1 MRIAVDIGG
10 TFTDLVAV
18 DDEGKV
24 YRSKA
29 LTTPDDLSRGIR
41 NCLQGASID
50 VATAKFFV
58 HGSTVTINAVLEH
71 KGARTGLITT
81 KGFRD
86 VYEIGRGNRPEGY
99 NLFFKRPVP
108 LVSRDL
114 RLEVDERLYATG
126 EVLKPLDE
134 QSARESIETLKR
146 ANVESVA
153 VCLLHSYAN
162 PAHERRLGQLLSR
175 DFPEAYV
182 SLSHEILR
190 EFREYERT
198 STTVLNSYIGPIVRG
213 YLGLL
218 EKMLDDCAFRGTFR
232 VMQSNGGVMSA
243 ETAMKMPVTM
253 MESGPVAGVIAA
265 AHLGEQLDCRHVI
278 SFDMGGTTAKTSLIK
293 DFHPEVTSN
302 YYVGGYVSGH
312 PMMLPVVDI
321 VEVGN
326 GGGSIAWI
334 DPAGGLKVGP
344 QSAGAAPGPACYDQG
359 GSEPTVSDANLI
371 AGRIAPEYFLG
382 SGIRLRHEKA
392 AQAISEKIAEPLGL
406 SLEEAALGILT
417 ITNFNM
423 SLAVRA
429 VSVEK
434 GYDPRDCVLVPSGG
448 GGALHALAIAREL
461 SVPRVIIPPMPAHFS
476 AFGMLLAD
484 LKHDYVQTFVRE
496 LTETTGVEISD
507 AFAALEKSAVE
518 TLNEEGAAWEQIV
531 LRRFLDMRYRG
542 QEYTLPVP
550 IQEDLRAISDF
561 DAIRSR
567 FDQLHQEHYGH
578 SAPKEPVVM
587 VNLRLSALGKFDNR
601 LPLASSSRESDRGE
615 RGKRPIIFDSGQQAV
630 NCPIYLRSG
639 FRTGDRLAGPAVIEE
654 QGATIL
660 LYPSD
665 NMQVN
670 EFGHLIIDVGSG
682 TSSSV
687 GFARRA

>member
-1 MRIAVDIGG
+1 MMNAMRIAVDIGG
-10 TFTDLVAV
+10 TFTDLVGV
-18 DDEGKV
+18 DDQGQIW
-24 YRSKA
+24 RSKS
-29 LTTPDDLSRGIR
+29 LTTPDDLARAIQD
-41 NCLQGASID
+41 CLNAAKINVAHAS
-50 VATAKFFV
+50 FFV
-58 HGSTVTINAVLEH
+58 HGSTITINAVLEH

-114 RLEVDERLYATG
+114 RLEVDERLYASG
-126 EVLKPLDE
+126 EVLKSLDE
-134 QSARESIETLKR
+134 TSAADAISALR
-146 ANVESVA
+146 AAAVESVA

-162 PAHERRLGQLLSR
+162 TAHEQRLGQLLR
-175 DFPEAYV
+175 QQFPEAYV

-198 STTVLNSYIGPIVRG
+198 STTVLNSYVGPIVSR
-213 YLGLL
+213 YLVSL
-218 EKMLDDCAFRGTFR
+218 EKTLGESGFCGTFR

-243 ETAMKMPVTM
+243 ETAKRMPVAM

-265 AHLGEQLDCRHVI
+265 ARLGELLECRQMI
-278 SFDMGGTTAKTSLIK
+278 SFDMGGTTAKASLIK
-293 DFHPEVTSN
+293 DFHPEVTSS

-334 DPAGGLKVGP
+334 DAGGGLKIGP
-344 QSAGAAPGPACYDQG
+344 LSAGAAPGPACYGLG
-359 GSEPTVSDANLI
+359 GTEPTVTDANLI
-371 AGRIAPEYFLG
+371 LGRIDPAYFLG
-382 SGIRLRHEKA
+382 SGIHLQRGRAME
-392 AQAISEKIAEPLGL
+392 AITEKIAKPLRL

-417 ITNFNM
+417 IANFNM

-448 GGALHALAIAREL
+448 GGALHATAIAREL
-461 SVPRVIIPPMPAHFS
+461 SVPRVIVPPMPAHFS
-476 AFGMLLAD
+476 AFGMLVAD
-484 LKHDYVQTFVRE
+484 LKHDYVQTFVCE
-496 LTETTGVEISD
+496 LTETSGVELAD
-507 AFAALEKSAVE
+507 AFAGLEKSATE
-518 TLNEEGAAWEQIV
+518 TLTEEGAGPQQIF

-550 IQEDLRAISDF
+550 LMEDLRAVADF
-561 DAIRSR
+561 GAIRAR
-567 FDQLHQEHYGH
+567 FDRLHQEHYGH

-587 VNLRLSALGKFDNR
+587 VNLRLSALGRFENR
-601 LPLASSSRESDRGE
+601 LPLASSHREADSGE
-615 RGKRPIIFDSGQQAV
+615 RGKRPVIFSSGEQPV
-630 NCPIYLRSG
+630 MSPIFLRAG
-639 FRTGDRLAGPAVIEE
+639 LKCGDRLVGPAVIEE
-654 QGATIL
+654 VGATIL
-660 LYPSD
+660 LYPGD
-665 NMQVN
+665 KMEVN
-670 EFGHLIIDVGSG
+670 EFGHLVIDVV
-682 TSSSV
+682 T
-687 GFARRA
+687 

>member
-18 DDEGKV
+18 DDQGKV
-24 YRSKA
+24 FRSKA
-29 LTTPDDLSRGIR
+29 LTTPDDLARGIED
-41 NCLQGASID
+41 CLRGASID
-50 VATAKFFV
+50 VAGANFFV

-71 KGARTGLITT
+71 KGARTGLIATR
-81 KGFRD
+81 GFRD
-86 VYEIGRGNRPEGY
+86 IYEIGRGNRPEGY

-108 LVSRDL
+108 LVPRDL

-126 EVLKPLDE
+126 EVLRPLDE
-134 QSARESIETLKR
+134 ASATETISALK
-146 ANVESVA
+146 AAGVESVA
-153 VCLLHSYAN
+153 VCLLHAYAN
-162 PAHERRLGQLLSR
+162 AAHEQRLGEVLHRQ
-175 DFPEAYV
+175 FPQAYV

-198 STTVLNSYIGPIVRG
+198 STTVLNSYVGPLVSR
-213 YLGLL
+213 YLVSL
-218 EKMLDDCAFRGTFR
+218 EKMLAASGFAGTFR

-243 ETAMKMPVTM
+243 DTAKKMPVTM

-265 AHLGEQLDCRHVI
+265 ARLGESLECRHII
-278 SFDMGGTTAKTSLIK
+278 SFDMGGTTAKSSLIK
-293 DFHPEVTSN
+293 DFHPEVTSS

-326 GGGSIAWI
+326 GGGSIAWL

-344 QSAGAAPGPACYDQG
+344 QSAGAAPGPACYGKG
-359 GSEPTVSDANLI
+359 GTEPTVTDANLI
-371 AGRIAPEYFLG
+371 TGRIDPEYFLG
-382 SGIRLRHEKA
+382 SGVRLQRDKAVQAVTEKVA
-392 AQAISEKIAEPLGL
+392 KPLGL

-417 ITNFNM
+417 IANFNM
-423 SLAVRA
+423 SLSVRA

-448 GGALHALAIAREL
+448 GGALHAMAIAREL

-476 AFGMLLAD
+476 ALGMLLAD
-484 LKHDYVQTFVRE
+484 LKHDYVQTYVRE
-496 LTETTGVEISD
+496 LAETNGAQIAG
-507 AFAALEKSAVE
+507 AFSLLEQSAVH
-518 TLNEEGAAWEQIV
+518 TLTEEGAKAEQIV

-550 IQEDLRAISDF
+550 VTEDLRSLSDF
-561 DAIRSR
+561 SAIRAR

-578 SAPKEPVVM
+578 SAPKEPVMM
-587 VNLRLSALGKFDNR
+587 VNLRLSALGRFENK
-601 LPLASSSRESDRGE
+601 LPLASKPRAADRGE
-615 RGKRPIIFDSGQQAV
+615 HGRRPVIFDSKPV

-639 FRTGDRLAGPAVIEE
+639 LVPGDRFDGPAVIEE
-654 QGATIL
+654 MGATIL
-660 LYPSD
+660 LYPGD
-665 NMQVN
+665 KMQVN
-670 EFGHLIIDVGSG
+670 EFGHLVIDGQN
-682 TSSSV
+682 
-687 GFARRA
+687 

>member
-10 TFTDLVAV
+10 TFTDLVAI
-18 DDEGKV
+18 DDQGHI
-24 YRSKA
+24 YRSKS
-29 LTTPDDLSRGIR
+29 LTTPDDLARGIQD
-41 NCLQGASID
+41 CLNAAKIQVSKAS
-50 VATAKFFV
+50 FFV
-58 HGSTVTINAVLEH
+58 HGSTVTINAVLER

-114 RLEVDERLYATG
+114 RMEVEERLYATG

-134 QSARESIETLKR
+134 TSASETIGTLKT
-146 ANVESVA
+146 AGVESVA

-162 PAHERRLGQLLSR
+162 PVHEERLGQLLLR
-175 DFPEAYV
+175 QFPEAYV

-198 STTVLNSYIGPIVRG
+198 STAVLNSYVGPIVSR
-213 YLGLL
+213 YLVSL
-218 EKMLDDCAFRGTFR
+218 EKLLGAAGFRGTFR

-243 ETAMKMPVTM
+243 EVAKRMPVTM

-265 AHLGEQLDCRHVI
+265 AHIGESLDCHHIV
-278 SFDMGGTTAKTSLIK
+278 SFDMGGTTAKASLIK
-293 DFHPEVTSN
+293 DFHPEVTSS

-334 DPAGGLKVGP
+334 DPAGGIKIGP
-344 QSAGAAPGPACYDQG
+344 QSAGAAPGPACYGQG
-359 GSEPTVSDANLI
+359 GSEPTVTDANLI
-371 AGRIAPEYFLG
+371 VGRIDPEFFLG
-382 SGIRLRHEKA
+382 SGIRLQREKA
-392 AQAISEKIAEPLGL
+392 VQAITEKIAQPLGL

-417 ITNFNM
+417 IANFNM

-434 GYDPRDCVLVPSGG
+434 GYDPRDCALVPSGG
-448 GGALHALAIAREL
+448 GGALHAMAIAREL
-461 SVPRVIIPPMPAHFS
+461 SVPRVIIPPMPAYFS
-476 AFGMLLAD
+476 AFGMLVAD

-496 LTETTGVEISD
+496 LSETTGAELAD
-507 AFAALEKSAVE
+507 AFAALEKSAIE
-518 TLNEEGAAWEQIV
+518 TLTEEGAGEQQIV

-550 IQEDLRAISDF
+550 FLENLRAISDF
-561 DAIRSR
+561 GAIRAR
-567 FDQLHQEHYGH
+567 FDQLHLEHYGH
-578 SAPKEPVVM
+578 SAPNEPVMM
-587 VNLRLSALGKFDNR
+587 VNLRLSALGRFENR
-601 LPLASSSRESDRGE
+601 LPPGLSAHDGASGE
-615 RGKRPIIFDSGQQAV
+615 QGKRPVIFDGQWSLL
-630 NCPIYLRSG
+630 CPIFLRDG
-639 FRTGDRLAGPAVIEE
+639 FKAGDRLDGPAVIEE
-654 QGATIL
+654 LGATIL
-660 LYPSD
+660 LYPGD
-665 NMQVN
+665 KMQVN
-670 EFGHLIIDVGSG
+670 EFGHLVIDV
-682 TSSSV
+682 
-687 GFARRA
+687 RQ

>member
-18 DDEGKV
+18 DDNGQV
-24 YRSKA
+24 FRSKS
-29 LTTPDDLSRGIR
+29 LTTPDDLARGI
-41 NCLQGASID
+41 NDCLRGANVDVAGAS
-50 VATAKFFV
+50 FFV
-58 HGSTVTINAVLEH
+58 HGSTVTINAVIER

-108 LVSRDL
+108 LVPRDL

-134 QSARESIETLKR
+134 KSATTTISALK
-146 ANVESVA
+146 AAGVESVA
-153 VCLLHSYAN
+153 VCLLHAYAN
-162 PAHERRLGQLLSR
+162 AAHEQRLGELLR
-175 DFPEAYV
+175 QQFPDVYI

-198 STTVLNSYIGPIVRG
+198 STTALNSYVGPLVSR
-213 YLGLL
+213 YLVSL
-218 EKMLDDCAFRGTFR
+218 EKMLGDAGFRGAFR

-243 ETAMKMPVTM
+243 ETAKRLPVTM

-265 AHLGEQLDCRHVI
+265 AHLGESLGCRHII
-278 SFDMGGTTAKTSLIK
+278 SFDMGGTTAKSSLIK
-293 DFHPEVTSN
+293 DFHPEVTSS

-344 QSAGAAPGPACYDQG
+344 QSAGAAPGPACYGKG
-359 GSEPTVSDANLI
+359 GTEPTVTDANLI
-371 AGRIAPEYFLG
+371 AGRIDPEYFLG
-382 SGIRLRHEKA
+382 SGIRLQRDKA
-392 AQAISEKIAEPLGL
+392 AGAITEKIGKPLGL
-406 SLEEAALGILT
+406 SLDEAALGILT
-417 ITNFNM
+417 IANFNM
-423 SLAVRA
+423 SLSVRA

-434 GYDPRDCVLVPSGG
+434 GYDPRDCALVPSGG
-448 GGALHALAIAREL
+448 GGALHAMAIAREL
-461 SVPRVIIPPMPAHFS
+461 AVPRVIIPPMPAHFS
-476 AFGMLLAD
+476 ALGMLMAD

-496 LTETTGVEISD
+496 LAETSGMEIAD
-507 AFAALEKSAVE
+507 AFAALEKSATH
-518 TLNEEGAAWEQIV
+518 TLREEGAKAEQIM

-550 IQEDLRAISDF
+550 VTEDLRAVSDF
-561 DAIRSR
+561 TAIRSR

-578 SAPKEPVVM
+578 SAPKEPVMM
-587 VNLRLSALGKFDNR
+587 VNLRLSALGKFENK
-601 LPLASSSRESDRGE
+601 LTLASAWRAEDRGE
-615 RGKRPIIFDSGQQAV
+615 RGRRPVIFESKAV
-630 NCPIYLRSG
+630 DCPIYLRSG
-639 FRTGDRLAGPAVIEE
+639 FKSGDQLDGPAVIEE
-654 QGATIL
+654 VGATIL
-660 LYPSD
+660 VYPGD
-665 NMQVN
+665 TMQVN
-670 EFGHLIIDVGSG
+670 EFGHLVIDVA
-682 TSSSV
+682 T
-687 GFARRA
+687 

>member
-10 TFTDLVAV
+10 TFTDLVAL
-18 DDEGKV
+18 DESGRV
-24 YRSKA
+24 YRSKS
-29 LTTPDDLSRGIR
+29 LTTPDDLARGIDD
-41 NCLQGASID
+41 CLKGANVD
-50 VATAKFFV
+50 VAGADFFV
-58 HGSTVTINAVLEH
+58 HGSTVTINAVIER

-108 LVSRDL
+108 LVPRDL
-114 RLEVDERLYATG
+114 RLEVEERLYASG
-126 EVLKPLDE
+126 EVLKSLDE
-134 QSARESIETLKR
+134 ISAVETIGALK
-146 ANVESVA
+146 AKDVESVA

-162 PAHERRLGQLLSR
+162 AEHERRVGELLR
-175 DFPEAYV
+175 RHFPEAYV

-198 STTVLNSYIGPIVRG
+198 STTVLNSYVGPLVSR
-213 YLGLL
+213 YLISL
-218 EKMLDDCAFRGTFR
+218 EKMLSAAGFCGTFR

-243 ETAMKMPVTM
+243 ETAKKMPVTM

-265 AHLGEQLDCRHVI
+265 ARLGEALGCRQII
-278 SFDMGGTTAKTSLIK
+278 SFDMGGTTAKSSLIK
-293 DFHPEVTSN
+293 DFHPEVTSS

-312 PMMLPVVDI
+312 PMMLPVIDI

-344 QSAGAAPGPACYDQG
+344 QSAGAAPGPACYGKG
-359 GSEPTVSDANLI
+359 GTAPTVTDANLI
-371 AGRIAPEYFLG
+371 VGRIDPEYFLG
-382 SGIRLRHEKA
+382 SGIRLQREMA
-392 AQAISEKIAEPLGL
+392 AQAITKKIAKPLAL
-406 SLEEAALGILT
+406 SLDAAALGILT
-417 ITNFNM
+417 IANFNM
-423 SLAVRA
+423 SLSVRA

-448 GGALHALAIAREL
+448 GGALHAMAIAREL
-461 SVPRVIIPPMPAHFS
+461 SVPRVVIPPMPAHFS

-496 LTETTGVEISD
+496 LTDTTGAEIAG
-507 AFAALEKSAVE
+507 AFAALEQSATE
-518 TLNEEGAAWEQIV
+518 TLREEGTKREEIV

-550 IQEDLRAISDF
+550 ISEELSTLNDF
-561 DAIRSR
+561 GAIRAR

-578 SAPKEPVVM
+578 SAPREPVMM
-587 VNLRLSALGKFDNR
+587 VNLRLSALGKTDSR
-601 LPLASSSRESDRGE
+601 LPLALARGDGARGE
-615 RGKRPIIFDSGQQAV
+615 RGRRPVIFESRPVDS
-630 NCPIYLRSG
+630 PIYLRSSLQP
-639 FRTGDRLAGPAVIEE
+639 GDRLDGPAVIEE
-654 QGATIL
+654 VGATIL
-660 LYPSD
+660 VYPGD
-665 NMQVN
+665 RMQVN
-670 EFGHLIIDVGSG
+670 ELGHLVIEVGG
-682 TSSSV
+682 
-687 GFARRA
+687 

>member
-1 MRIAVDIGG
+1 MTLSWPVILNEVKDPKCIRTSMRIAVDIGG
-10 TFTDLVAV
+10 TFTDLIAI
-18 DDEGKV
+18 DDQGQI
-24 YRSKA
+24 YRSKS
-29 LTTPDDLSRGIR
+29 LTTPDDLARGIQD
-41 NCLQGASID
+41 CLDAAQVQVSKAS
-50 VATAKFFV
+50 FFV
-58 HGSTVTINAVLEH
+58 HGSTVTINAVLER

-134 QSARESIETLKR
+134 SSASATIGALK
-146 ANVESVA
+146 AAGVERVA
-153 VCLLHSYAN
+153 VWLLHCYAN
-162 PAHERRLGQLLSR
+162 AAHEERLGQLLR
-175 DFPEAYV
+175 RQFPEAYV

-198 STTVLNSYIGPIVRG
+198 STTVLNSYVGPIVSR
-213 YLGLL
+213 YLVSL
-218 EKMLDDCAFRGTFR
+218 EKRLSNSGFRGTFR
-232 VMQSNGGVMSA
+232 VMQSNGGVMWA
-243 ETAMKMPVTM
+243 GMGKKK
-253 MESGPVAGVIAA
+253 PVARLGAGAGGGVIAA
-265 AHLGEQLDCRHVI
+265 AHLGESLGCRHII
-278 SFDMGGTTAKTSLIK
+278 SFDMGGTTAKASLIK
-293 DFHPEVTSN
+293 DFHPEVTSS

-344 QSAGAAPGPACYDQG
+344 QSAGATPGPACYGQG
-359 GSEPTVSDANLI
+359 GAEPTVTDANLI
-371 AGRIAPEYFLG
+371 VGRIDPEYFLG
-382 SGIRLRHEKA
+382 SGIRLQRDKA
-392 AQAISEKIAEPLGL
+392 AQAITEKIAEPLGF

-417 ITNFNM
+417 IANFSM

-448 GGALHALAIAREL
+448 GGPLHALAIAREL
-461 SVPRVIIPPMPAHFS
+461 SVPLVIIPPMPAHFS
-476 AFGMLLAD
+476 ALGMLLAG
-484 LKHDYVQTFVRE
+484 LKPDYVQTFLRE
-496 LTETTGVEISD
+496 LAGATGADIAD
-507 AFAALEKSAVE
+507 AFASLERSATD
-518 TLNEEGAAWEQIV
+518 TLTEEGAGRDQIL

-550 IQEDLRAISDF
+550 ITEDLRAITDF
-561 DAIRSR
+561 EAIRSR

-578 SAPKEPVVM
+578 SAPKEPV
-587 VNLRLSALGKFDNR
+587 
-601 LPLASSSRESDRGE
+601 
-615 RGKRPIIFDSGQQAV
+615 
-630 NCPIYLRSG
+630 
-639 FRTGDRLAGPAVIEE
+639 
-654 QGATIL
+654 
-660 LYPSD
+660 
-665 NMQVN
+665 
-670 EFGHLIIDVGSG
+670 
-682 TSSSV
+682 
-687 GFARRA
+687 

>member
-18 DDEGKV
+18 DDDGRV
-24 YRSKA
+24 YRSKS
-29 LTTPDDLSRGIR
+29 LTTPDDLARGIQD
-41 NCLQGASID
+41 CVSGAQID
-50 VATAKFFV
+50 VAQASFFV
-58 HGSTVTINAVLEH
+58 HGSTVTINAVLER
-71 KGARTGLITT
+71 KGARTGLLTT

-114 RLEVDERLYATG
+114 RVEVNERLYASG
-126 EVLKPLDE
+126 EPLQTLDVQSVMAAIDVLK
-134 QSARESIETLKR
+134 SAG
-146 ANVESVA
+146 VESVA

-162 PAHERRLGQLLSR
+162 PIHEKRLGELLSQH
-175 DFPEAYV
+175 FPEAYV

-198 STTVLNSYIGPIVRG
+198 STTVLNSYVGPIVSR
-213 YLGLL
+213 YLVSL
-218 EKMLDDCAFRGTFR
+218 EKLLGDSGFSGTFR

-243 ETAMKMPVTM
+243 ETAMKTPVTM

-265 AHLGEQLDCRHVI
+265 AHLGEQLDCRHII
-278 SFDMGGTTAKTSLIK
+278 SFDMGGTTAKASLIK
-293 DFHPEVTSN
+293 DFHPEVTSS

-312 PMMLPVVDI
+312 PMMLPVVDL

-334 DPAGGLKVGP
+334 DPAGGLKIGP
-344 QSAGAAPGPACYDQG
+344 QSAGASPGPACYGQG
-359 GSEPTVSDANLI
+359 GIEPTVTDANLI
-371 AGRIAPEYFLG
+371 VGRIDPEYFLG
-382 SGIRLRHEKA
+382 SGIRLQREKA
-392 AQAISEKIAEPLGL
+392 AQAITEKIGQPLGL

-417 ITNFNM
+417 IANFNM

-448 GGALHALAIAREL
+448 GGALHAIAIAREL
-461 SVPRVIIPPMPAHFS
+461 SIPRVIIPPMPAHFS

-484 LKHDYVQTFVRE
+484 LKHDSVQTFVRE
-496 LTETTGVEISD
+496 LSETTGAEIAD
-507 AFAALEKSAVE
+507 AFASLENSANE
-518 TLNEEGAAWEQIV
+518 ILTEEGAAPEQIV

-550 IQEDLRAISDF
+550 INEDLRAIGDF
-561 DAIRSR
+561 NAIRSR

-578 SAPKEPVVM
+578 SAPKEPVMM
-587 VNLRLSALGKFDNR
+587 VNLRLSALGRFDND
-601 LPLASSSRESDRGE
+601 LPLAPAWRDEDRGS
-615 RGKRPIIFDSGQQAV
+615 RGLRPVIFENKPVD
-630 NCPIYLRSG
+630 CPIYLRSG
-639 FRTGDRLAGPAVIEE
+639 FKSGDQLDGPAVIEE
-654 QGATIL
+654 VGATIL
-660 LYPSD
+660 VYPGD
-665 NMQVN
+665 KMQVN
-670 EFGHLIIDVGSG
+670 EFGHLVIELVS
-682 TSSSV
+682 
-687 GFARRA
+687 